1 MEMNELTDIITKL
14 RNEDV
19 TKWMNS
25 FQVVLNHYF
34 DLADSKTKEKL
45 HSEFNLFEKKI
56 QNEIEFEKNKL

>member
-45 HSEFNLFEKKI
+45 YSEFNLFEKKI

>member
-34 DLADSKTKEKL
+34 DLADSKTKVSVNSSL
-45 HSEFNLFEKKI
+45 V
-56 QNEIEFEKNKL
+56 NKFF

>member
-34 DLADSKTKEKL
+34 DLAASKTKEKL
-45 HSEFNLFEKKI
+45 YSEFNLFEKKI

>member
-25 FQVVLNHYF
+25 FHVVLNHYF
-34 DLADSKTKEKL
+34 DLADGKTKEKL
-45 HSEFNLFEKKI
+45 YSEFNLFEKKI